1 METYS
6 FICEAVTNNREAKN
20 VISRHEGKM
29 KSPCY
34 VKLLTDKGEKRYYA
48 EKSNLSLNGAGW
60 IVVEKYDG
68 IGNIS

>member
-6 FICEAVTNNREAKN
+6 FICEAVTNNRQAKE
-20 VISRHEGKM
+20 VIARYEREI

-34 VKLLTDKGEKRYYA
+34 INLITDKGAKLYYA
-48 EKSNLSLNGAGW
+48 ERSNLCLEGAGW
-60 IVVEKYDG
+60 ILMEKYER